1 MTVGFRWSVCLGLA
15 MGFSFD
21 IFLRLT
27 IRLLRRCW
35 VVLGL
40 HRDLL
45 VSTPTS
51 ITGDADDP
59 QYILLQHGPPIVVYG
74 LIHTEL
80 PVHAH
85 SPVVDVQLGHL
96 QANMASVELL
106 WVVLGLR
113 WGLGECQVVS
123 WVWGWGTLSLLRLIA
138 SVLEKSL

>member
-1 MTVGFRWSVCLGLA
+1 MGFWLNVCLGLTV
-15 MGFSFD
+15 GFSLD
-21 IFLRLT
+21 ICLRLT
-27 IRLLRRCW
+27 IRLLGRRW

-40 HRDLL
+40 HWDLL

-85 SPVVDVQLGHL
+85 APVVDVQLGHL

-106 WVVLGLR
+106 GVALGLL
-113 WGLGECQVVS
+113 WCLGECKVVS
-123 WVWGWGTLSLLRLIA
+123 WMWRGFDLALLRLITP
-138 SVLEKSL
+138 VI